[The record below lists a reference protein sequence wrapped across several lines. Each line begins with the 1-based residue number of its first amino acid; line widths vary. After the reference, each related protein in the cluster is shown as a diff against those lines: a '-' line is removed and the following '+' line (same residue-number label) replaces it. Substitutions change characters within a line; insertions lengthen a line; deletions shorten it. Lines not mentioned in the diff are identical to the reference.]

1 MDHSTAPNT
10 PRALWEAFQKTGR
23 ISAYLAYCNA
33 LRRNQERADGSE
45 E

>member
-10 PRALWEAFQKTGR
+10 PRALWETFQKTGR
-23 ISAYLAYCNA
+23 VSAYLAYRNA